1 MTINRGKQT
10 NTADNKNKKAERNA
24 ILIEPLPQVKGTQK
38 RSKNQVEKNF
48 ETVNDSD
55 SQRTEPP
62 RKRIKGNVL
71 QDTKKKL
78 TSLVTGFF
86 GPRSTKANGNEAS
99 ENCLE

>member
-1 MTINRGKQT
+1 M
-10 NTADNKNKKAERNA
+10 
-24 ILIEPLPQVKGTQK
+24 PQVKGTQK

-86 GPRSTKANGNEAS
+86 GPRSTKPNGNEAS